1 MSINTENKKEVL
13 GHVSYKRCDE
23 VDFDIVHKAFSDG
36 FSDYMIK
43 VEFTKEVF
51 FKLFFGPEGNR
62 LNTSFIAVH
71 EGTPIGVVLGGI
83 KYYEG
88 IKTMRCGALA
98 VSPDFRGK
106 EVSKT
111 LYDLHKDEAIQH
123 NCQQLFL
130 EVIVGN
136 DRAINFYKKLGYE
149 KIYDL
154 SYFSLSES
162 SSLKN
167 YHSTSNVIV
176 KNMTIADFE
185 NAMLKWDYHINW
197 QNDLDY
203 IKKGE
208 NYHFYGAYLE
218 NKLVGCLC
226 INSTGKISFLY
237 VEKNQRCKGI
247 GSELL
252 KKAIVEHELK
262 NLNISFPNNSS
273 LEGLIKKI
281 GFERNKLSQYEMYL
295 TL

>member
-1 MSINTENKKEVL
+1 MSTNTESKKIIPE
-13 GHVSYKRCDE
+13 HVDYKRCDE
-23 VDFDIVHKAFSDG
+23 VDFDIVHRAFSAG

-43 VEFTKEVF
+43 AEFSKEVF
-51 FKLFFGPEGNR
+51 LKLFFGPEGNR
-62 LNTSFIAVH
+62 LDTSLIAVH
-71 EGTPIGVVLGGI
+71 EGIPIGVVLGGI

-98 VSPDFRGK
+98 VSPGYRGK
-106 EVSKT
+106 DVSKK

-130 EVIVGN
+130 EVILGN

-154 SYFSLSES
+154 SYYSLSKI
-162 SSLKN
+162 SSLKD
-167 YHSTSNVIV
+167 YHFSSNAIV
-176 KNMTIADFE
+176 KNITIANFE
-185 NAMLKWDYHINW
+185 SAIVKWDYHINW

-203 IKKGE
+203 IKKGD
-208 NYHFYGAYLE
+208 NYHFYGAYFG
-218 NKLVGCLC
+218 NKLIGSLC
-226 INSTGKISFLY
+226 INATGKISFLY

-252 KKAIVEHELK
+252 KNAIIEHELK

-273 LEGLIKKI
+273 LEGFIKKI